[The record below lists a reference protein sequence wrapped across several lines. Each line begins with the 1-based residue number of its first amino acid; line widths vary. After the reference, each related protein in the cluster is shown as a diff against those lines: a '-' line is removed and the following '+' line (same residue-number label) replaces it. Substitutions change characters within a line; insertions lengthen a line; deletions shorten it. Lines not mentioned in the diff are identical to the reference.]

1 MMGKHLALLVLVTSQ
16 LVNTELG
23 MQNYVLLPKDFLR
36 LNFPR
41 SYIRSPIFQTKEM
54 TGKRSH
60 IWLDS
65 AIPLHEENKFDGEKM
80 KMVLRKIFAVE
91 NQKAGNAGTV
101 SFKIDER
108 KFRNLIRDIKEERN
122 ENIMNTIEIDEGNVE
137 SDLDP
142 LFQMELKWFYRI
154 T

>member
-41 SYIRSPIFQTKEM
+41 SYIPRPIFQTKEM
-54 TGKRSH
+54 SGKRSH

-65 AIPLHEENKFDGEKM
+65 EIERHEKKKLDGERM
-80 KMVLRKIFAVE
+80 KMVFTKMFAVE
-91 NQKAGNAGTV
+91 NQRDGKAETV
-101 SFKIDER
+101 SFKIDEK
-108 KFRNLIRDIKEERN
+108 KFCNLIREIKEERSP
-122 ENIMNTIEIDEGNVE
+122 NIMETNTTAEGNFE
-137 SDLDP
+137 GDLDP
-142 LFQMELKWFYRI
+142 SFQMGLKWFNRI
-154 T
+154 N

>member
-1 MMGKHLALLVLVTSQ
+1 MGKHLVLLVLVTSL
-16 LVNTELG
+16 LVNTEFG
-23 MQNYVLLPKDFLR
+23 MQNYAGLPKDFLR

-41 SYIRSPIFQTKEM
+41 SYLQPSTFLTKEM

-91 NQKAGNAGTV
+91 NQRVGNAGTV

-122 ENIMNTIEIDEGNVE
+122 ENIMNTIEIDEGNIK